1 MPVVRYNPFSD
12 TEDFP
17 SGLRLFQDTVN
28 RLLSEQSTT
37 RPWAPPVDIF
47 ETDNALILK
56 ADVPDVDIKGVDI
69 QIENGTLTL
78 KGERKFEKDEGYIL
92 QTQAPGTVEIYKL
105 YNRISG
111 THLYTENAGTRD
123 AILAQ
128 FPGIWVIN
136 TSLGYGTPLPPSATP
151 PTTGSGGISG
161 GSGGSTQRAVSEPL
175 AVSMTST
182 DSVDSSDDSLSRT
195 GADQGLASVTSGTV
209 AATSSDESTATVS
222 CFGESLRS
230 A

>member
-28 RLLSEQSTT
+28 RLLSEQNTT

-78 KGERKFEKDEGYIL
+78 KGERKFEKDEKNKGFHRIERSYGSFVRYFTL
-92 QTQAPGTVEIYKL
+92 PETVD
-105 YNRISG
+105 
-111 THLYTENAGTRD
+111 TENVQADYNNGVLT
-123 AILAQ
+123 
-128 FPGIWVIN
+128 V
-136 TSLGYGTPLPPSATP
+136 TLPKKEVAKPKS
-151 PTTGSGGISG
+151 IKV
-161 GSGGSTQRAVSEPL
+161 QVSNN
-175 AVSMTST
+175 
-182 DSVDSSDDSLSRT
+182 
-195 GADQGLASVTSGTV
+195 
-209 AATSSDESTATVS
+209 
-222 CFGESLRS
+222 
-230 A
+230 